1 MLSLYCFWSL
11 WIGLGL
17 GLGIGDLLWL
27 FFKGENEAALEV
39 EPPLVNQRVGVLPS
53 EGEVEAVDVDELV
66 ELEIVGKKDVGG
78 LEVRAG
84 EGGDNVDVLVG
95 EWVVFLEQSTK
106 ECIFLKEDIFG
117 K

>member
-1 MLSLYCFWSL
+1 M
-11 WIGLGL
+11 
-17 GLGIGDLLWL
+17 
-27 FFKGENEAALEV
+27 EV